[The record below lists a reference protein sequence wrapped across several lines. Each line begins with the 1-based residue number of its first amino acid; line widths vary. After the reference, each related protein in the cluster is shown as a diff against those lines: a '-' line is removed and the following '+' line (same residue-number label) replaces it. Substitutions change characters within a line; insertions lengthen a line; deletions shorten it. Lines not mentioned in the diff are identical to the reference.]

1 MAWRMIAYLIEDQL
15 DSTQPSTI
23 AGSTEKRSGQFPAR
37 AEMLPPIRDVI
48 VMLLGKRE
56 DE

>member
-1 MAWRMIAYLIEDQL
+1 MIAYLIEDQL